1 MDKLSD
7 VFSAETALTASTDPD
22 VIVEAVNV
30 HKWFGVSKVLDG
42 VHLSVRRRETV
53 VIIGPSGSGKTTF
66 VRCLNHL
73 EAIQRGIIRVNGHFI
88 GYRLRNGKVERDRP
102 RNIALQRRDVGMVF
116 QRFNLFAH
124 MTALEN
130 IVEAPIHVRGIA
142 RKEAVDTARALLAR
156 VGLAGRE
163 DAYPVQ
169 LSGGQ
174 QQRVAI
180 ARALAMR
187 PTVMLFDEPTS
198 ALDPEMVGEVL
209 QVIRE
214 LARDGM
220 TMIIVTHEMD
230 FARDVADRVVVMDK
244 GAIVE
249 CGTPEHVF
257 VESQHPRL
265 RMFLAKTRTNGTG
278 SAAKHSVVDL

>member
-1 MDKLSD
+1 
-7 VFSAETALTASTDPD
+7 
-22 VIVEAVNV
+22 
-30 HKWFGVSKVLDG
+30 
-42 VHLSVRRRETV
+42 
-53 VIIGPSGSGKTTF
+53 
-66 VRCLNHL
+66 
-73 EAIQRGIIRVNGHFI
+73 
-88 GYRLRNGKVERDRP
+88 
-102 RNIALQRRDVGMVF
+102 MVF

-130 IVEAPIHVRGIA
+130 IIEAPIHVRGIA
-142 RKEAVDTARALLAR
+142 RDEAAATARALLAR
-156 VGLAGRE
+156 VGLAGKE
-163 DAYPVQ
+163 NAYPAQ

-187 PTVMLFDEPTS
+187 PAVMLFDEPTS

-209 QVIRE
+209 EVIRE

-220 TMIIVTHEMD
+220 TMIIVTHEME

-249 CGTPEHVF
+249 SGTPQQVF
-257 VESQHPRL
+257 VESRHPRL
-265 RMFLAKTRTNGTG
+265 RAFLAKTRFQM
-278 SAAKHSVVDL
+278 AD

>member
-1 MDKLSD
+1 MNTVMDIALPGIAFAGRADAKAAAVSD
-7 VFSAETALTASTDPD
+7 
-22 VIVEAVNV
+22 IVEATNI
-30 HKWFGVSKVLDG
+30 HKWFGATKVLDG
-42 VHLSVRRRETV
+42 VSLSVRRGETV

-66 VRCLNHL
+66 IRCLNHL
-73 EAIQRGIIRVNGHFI
+73 ETIQQGVIRVNGHFI
-88 GYRLRNGKVERDRP
+88 GYRQRGERMVPDRA
-102 RNIALQRRDVGMVF
+102 RNIARQRRDVGMVF
-116 QRFNLFAH
+116 QRFNLFTH

-130 IVEAPIHVRGIA
+130 IVEAPVHVRGVA
-142 RKEAVDTARALLAR
+142 KDEAFATARALLDR
-156 VGLAGRE
+156 VGLAGKE
-163 DAYPVQ
+163 NAYPAQ

-187 PTVMLFDEPTS
+187 PAVMLFDEPTS

-209 QVIRE
+209 EVIRE
-214 LARDGM
+214 LAQEGM
-220 TMIIVTHEMD
+220 TMIIVTHEME

-249 CGTPEHVF
+249 SGTPHHVF

-265 RMFLAKTRTNGTG
+265 RAFLAKTRMH
-278 SAAKHSVVDL
+278 ALH

>member
-1 MDKLSD
+1 MNQIADPLSPD
-7 VFSAETALTASTDPD
+7 TVIPPVDPD
-22 VIVEAVNV
+22 VLAEAINV
-30 HKWFGVSKVLDG
+30 HKWFGTSKVLDG
-42 VHLSVRRRETV
+42 VYLSVKRGETV

-73 EAIQRGIIRVNGHFI
+73 ETIQRGVIRMNGQFI
-88 GYRLRNGKVERDRP
+88 GYRERNGRVVPDRP
-102 RNIALQRRDVGMVF
+102 RNIAHQRRDIGMVF
-116 QRFNLFAH
+116 QRFNLFGH

-130 IVEAPIHVRGIA
+130 VIEAPIHVRGIA
-142 RKEAVDTARALLAR
+142 RDEAVATARALLAR
-156 VGLAGRE
+156 VGLSGRE
-163 DAYPVQ
+163 NAYPVQ

-209 QVIRE
+209 AVIRE
-214 LARDGM
+214 LAKDGM
-220 TMIIVTHEMD
+220 TMIIVTHEME

-249 CGTPEHVF
+249 SGTPKHVF

-265 RMFLAKTRTNGTG
+265 RAFLAKTRLQ
-278 SAAKHSVVDL
+278 AAE

>member
-1 MDKLSD
+1 MDIALPSAAIGTRFDVKAAAVAVSD
-7 VFSAETALTASTDPD
+7 
-22 VIVEAVNV
+22 IVEATNI
-30 HKWFGVSKVLDG
+30 HKWFGATKVLDG
-42 VHLSVRRRETV
+42 VSLSVRRGETV
-53 VIIGPSGSGKTTF
+53 VVIGPSGSGKTTF
-66 VRCLNHL
+66 IRCLNHL
-73 EAIQRGIIRVNGHFI
+73 ETIQQGMIRVNGHFI
-88 GYRLRNGKVERDRP
+88 GYRQRGERMVPDRA
-102 RNIALQRRDVGMVF
+102 RNIARQRRDVGMVF

-130 IVEAPIHVRGIA
+130 IVEAPVRVRGIA
-142 RKEAVDTARALLAR
+142 KEEAFATARALLDR
-156 VGLAGRE
+156 VGLAGKE
-163 DAYPVQ
+163 NAYPAQ

-187 PTVMLFDEPTS
+187 PAVMLFDEPTS

-209 QVIRE
+209 EVIRE
-214 LARDGM
+214 LAQEGM
-220 TMIIVTHEMD
+220 TLIIVTHEME

-249 CGTPEHVF
+249 SGTPQHVF

-265 RMFLAKTRTNGTG
+265 RAFLAKTRMHGL
-278 SAAKHSVVDL
+278 H